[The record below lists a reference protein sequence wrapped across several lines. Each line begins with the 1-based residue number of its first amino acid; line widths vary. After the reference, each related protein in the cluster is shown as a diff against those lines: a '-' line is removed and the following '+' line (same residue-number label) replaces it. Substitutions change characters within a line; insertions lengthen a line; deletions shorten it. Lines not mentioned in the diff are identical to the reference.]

1 MKAGS
6 VDELVLRP
14 VSFLS
19 AAPADEADIAISS
32 RIRLARNLA
41 GFPFPGAAAPEVR
54 ERLRDTILRACK
66 SRRLRS
72 FAVPELDA
80 VEREVLLERHLAS
93 KDLLQGAPGSALV
106 VRDDEV
112 LSLMINEE
120 DQLRLQAIRPG
131 LALPEL
137 WREISA
143 AEEKLGAQLDFA
155 FHDQL
160 GYLCAC
166 PTNVGTGMRA
176 SVMLHLP
183 ALVLAGRIAPTVQG
197 INQLHLAVR
206 GIYGE
211 NSQNLGNLFQISNQ
225 ITLGESEGQI
235 LDRLGSVISDVIRFE
250 KESREALLKQ
260 DRFGMLNHIGRAYG
274 ILRYS
279 YRLPLAEALNCLSGL
294 RAGVDMRLF
303 PGMSR
308 ELVNKLFIGIFPGH
322 LQKHYGE
329 TLSAAEQDIRRA
341 EFCRRLL
348 AE

>member
-6 VDELVLRP
+6 IDELILQP
-14 VSFLS
+14 VSFLAS
-19 AAPADEADIAISS
+19 APADEADIAISS
-32 RIRLARNLA
+32 RIRLARNIA
-41 GFPFPGAAAPEVR
+41 GFPFPGRATPDVR
-54 ERLRDTILRACK
+54 EKLRGMVKRACR
-66 SRRLRS
+66 SRKLRV
-72 FAVPELDA
+72 FDIENLDEI
-80 VEREVLLERHLAS
+80 EREVLLERRLVS
-93 KDLLQGAPGSALV
+93 RELLQSAGGAAVV
-106 VRDDEV
+106 VREDER

-120 DQLRLQAIRPG
+120 DQLRLQAIQPG

-137 WREISA
+137 YREIA
-143 AEEKLGAQLDFA
+143 AVEEKLSAQLDFA
-155 FHDQL
+155 FDDRL

-183 ALVLAGRIAPTVQG
+183 ALVLSGRIAPTMQG
-197 INQLHLAVR
+197 INKLQLAVR

-211 NSQNLGNLFQISNQ
+211 HTQNLGNLFQISNQ

-235 LDRLGSVISDVIRFE
+235 LDRIGSVISDVIKFE

-279 YRLPLAEALNCLSGL
+279 YRLGLSEALNCLSGL

-303 PGMSR
+303 PGMERS
-308 ELVNKLFIGIFPGH
+308 LVNRLFIGIFPGH

-329 TLSAAEQDIRRA
+329 AFSGAELDIRRA
-341 EFCRRLL
+341 EFCRRAL